1 MENAINQRIKV
12 VLDFYS
18 MSETQLAKTLGLSQP
33 TVNRQIKGEN
43 QVSIE
48 FVNSILYSFNDIS
61 AEWLMRGEGEMLKS
75 KHSSQLAEYN
85 KSDMDLIRELREDK
99 KMFSPITPDELSGY
113 WARHTWATIAAQLD
127 IPVEIIGHALGHAD
141 TGHRVTN
148 IYIDFNS
155 DKIDQANRTVLD
167 SL

>member
-48 FVNSILYSFNDIS
+48 FVNSILYSFN
-61 AEWLMRGEGEMLKS
+61 EE
-75 KHSSQLAEYN
+75 
-85 KSDMDLIRELREDK
+85 
-99 KMFSPITPDELSGY
+99 
-113 WARHTWATIAAQLD
+113 
-127 IPVEIIGHALGHAD
+127 
-141 TGHRVTN
+141 
-148 IYIDFNS
+148 
-155 DKIDQANRTVLD
+155 KIDQANRKVLD

>member
-1 MENAINQRIKV
+1 MENAINQRIKM
-12 VLDFYS
+12 VLGFYS

-99 KMFSPITPDELSGY
+99 KMLQDYVSHLASS
-113 WARHTWATIAAQLD
+113 
-127 IPVEIIGHALGHAD
+127 VENL
-141 TGHRVTN
+141 TTN
-148 IYIDFNS
+148 
-155 DKIDQANRTVLD
+155 KKE
-167 SL
+167 